1 MVVLFLF
8 LESSSMKI
16 CEYPCYTI
24 TKDFFF
30 QERDVTILNRGHRKK
45 RKDKTFEETMQ
56 DMPTTL
62 SLK

>member
-1 MVVLFLF
+1 
-8 LESSSMKI
+8 MKI

-30 QERDVTILNRGHRKK
+30 QERDVTFLNRGHRKK